1 MTREEAAKILDEWV
15 GIGAVGEDSHIC
27 FESDLDDVES
37 ALNTAISALR
47 EHPQWISVKDRLP
60 ENLPEN
66 AGRKVI
72 PCLVAMASCYPKGKP
87 IVQKRQRQLQ
97 YYGSRKEWEW
107 SRIGSSRVTHWMPL
121 PEPPKEEIANGD

>member
-1 MTREEAAKILDEWV
+1 MAE
-15 GIGAVGEDSHIC
+15 
-27 FESDLDDVES
+27 
-37 ALNTAISALR
+37 
-47 EHPQWISVKDRLP
+47 WISVKDRLP

-66 AGRKVI
+66 SGRKVI

-121 PEPPKEEIANGD
+121 PEPPKEEIANG